1 MPVFDI
7 YMSRSM
13 GISHSGEITTDG
25 IGTVELTDEE
35 VRYLVSLIKENDGE
49 ADVKKIGLKE
59 KFPAIYKTLEEACRE
74 LGYHEAYVYWVIAGY
89 DGNMVEYDIEDA
101 IATAEE
107 HYGFHFEFDEA
118 AYRKEK
124 ELEPE
129 DEIDDWE
136 IDLLRNNAF
145 YDWVDE
151 YRRPLNDEADA
162 EFLECV
168 FDICPEVDDYDYEV
182 VIPEAI
188 VKAAKSELGG

>member
-1 MPVFDI
+1 MPVFDC
-7 YMSRSM
+7 YMSQSM
-13 GISHSGEITTDG
+13 GISHSGEIITDG
-25 IGTVELTDEE
+25 TGAVELTDEE
-35 VRYLVSLIKENDGE
+35 VRCLVNLIKESGGE
-49 ADVKKIGLKE
+49 ADVEKIGLRE
-59 KFPAIYKTLEEACRE
+59 KFPAIYETLEEACME
-74 LGYHEAYVYWVIAGY
+74 LGHHEAYVHWVIAGY
-89 DGNMVEYDIEDA
+89 DGHMVEYDVDDA
-101 IATAEE
+101 IIKAEE

-136 IDLLRNNAF
+136 VDLLRNNAF

-151 YRRPLNDEADA
+151 YRRSLDDEADA